1 MLLRVF
7 VEEPEAYAAW
17 ADNQLAANPVPADNS
32 DAELGRHLF
41 ASNACINC
49 HVVDGSI
56 GTTVFGPDLTKIAT
70 RTTIAGGAIPNT
82 PENLFDWIKDPQA
95 KHMKPGALMPAMQLV
110 DSDIDK
116 IVAYLQ
122 TLK

>member
-7 VEEPEAYAAW
+7 VEKPDAYAAW
-17 ADNQLAANPVPADNS
+17 AANQMAANPAPTNP

-49 HVVDGSI
+49 HVVDGSL
-56 GTTVFGPDLTKIAT
+56 GATVFGPDLTKLAT

-82 PENLFDWIKDPQA
+82 TDNLFDWIKDPQA

-110 DSDIDK
+110 DSDIHK
-116 IVAYLQ
+116 IVTYLE